1 MGEPE
6 PQAARPLA
14 RLDALTYAV
23 ERGLIT
29 GALLLMTFTYCLQIA
44 HREMRAQ
51 VNAFDRLALR
61 IHGFGSVGEAPADV
75 LARVTG
81 RETPIALAIV
91 AFVMALLA
99 LRTRARV
106 GLAPDA
112 PSPPGSWPKRLGLA
126 VALVLLAW
134 GFFELVAVT
143 PSRWMCLGSLAVVTV
158 MALHRALTTAAYAG
172 AASVVLGAA
181 PVAWFFATHVEEQY
195 LWSVELSSVLLMYVG
210 FLGASMATR
219 DRKHIRVDAVRKKMS
234 PRQLPLYNAV
244 GGLVTILFC
253 IFLGGLALHF
263 LIGKVERGGTMQAS
277 GLPDW
282 VISLPIAVALAIM
295 VVRFSGH
302 FVRDLGMWRRGELA
316 EPEAV
321 DLH

>member
-6 PQAARPLA
+6 SQAARPLA

-29 GALLLMTFTYCLQIA
+29 GALLLMTFTYFLQIA

-75 LARVTG
+75 LAQVTG
-81 RETPIALAIV
+81 RETPIALAVI

-106 GLAPDA
+106 GLAPEE
-112 PSPPGSWPKRLGLA
+112 PSPPGSWPRRVVLA
-126 VALVLLAW
+126 VALVVAAW

-143 PSRWMCLGSLAVVTV
+143 PSRWMCLGILAVLTV
-158 MALHRALTTAAYAG
+158 AALHRALTTGAYAG
-172 AASVVLGAA
+172 AASVVLGAV
-181 PVAWFFATHVEEQY
+181 PVAWFFATYVDEQY

-219 DRKHIRVDAVRKKMS
+219 ERKHIRVDAVRKKMS
-234 PRQLPLYNAV
+234 PRHLPLYNAI

-253 IFLGGLALHF
+253 VFLGGLALHF
-263 LIGKVERGGTMQAS
+263 LLSKIKLGGTMQAS
-277 GLPDW
+277 GLPEW
-282 VISLPIAVALAIM
+282 VISLPIAVALAVM

-302 FVRDLGMWRRGELA
+302 FARDFGMWRRGEEA
-316 EPEAV
+316 EPEV
-321 DLH
+321 LDLH

>member
-1 MGEPE
+1 MGEPAPE
-6 PQAARPLA
+6 AARPLA
-14 RLDALTYAV
+14 RLDALTYAI

-29 GALLLMTFTYCLQIA
+29 GALLLMTLTYFLQIM

-61 IHGFGSVGEAPADV
+61 MHGFGSVGEATPEV
-75 LARVTG
+75 LAQVTG
-81 RETPIALAIV
+81 RETPVVLAII

-106 GLAPDA
+106 GLDPDA
-112 PSPPGSWPKRLGLA
+112 PSPPGSWPKRIGLA
-126 VALVLLAW
+126 LLLVLLVW
-134 GFFELVAVT
+134 GFLELVAVT
-143 PSRWMCLGSLAVVTV
+143 PSRWMCLGSLAILTGASLV
-158 MALHRALTTAAYAG
+158 RALRTGAYVG

-219 DRKHIRVDAVRKKMS
+219 ERKHIRVDAVRKKMP
-234 PRQLPLYNAV
+234 PRHLPLYNAV
-244 GGLVTILFC
+244 GGLMTIIFC
-253 IFLGGLALHF
+253 VFLGGLALHF
-263 LIGKVERGGTMQAS
+263 LLSKIEHGGTMQAS
-277 GLPDW
+277 GLPEW
-282 VISLPIAVALAIM
+282 VISLPIAVALGVM

-302 FVRDLGMWRRGELA
+302 LARDLGMWRRGEVP
-316 EPEAV
+316 EPEAL